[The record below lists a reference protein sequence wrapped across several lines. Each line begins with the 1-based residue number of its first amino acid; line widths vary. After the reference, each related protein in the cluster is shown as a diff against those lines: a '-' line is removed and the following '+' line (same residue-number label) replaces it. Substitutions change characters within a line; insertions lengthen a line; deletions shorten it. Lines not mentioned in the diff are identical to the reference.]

1 MRHLK
6 NKGQDKMNIT
16 QKNVLFIV
24 LGAVCLAFQ
33 SPKWLF
39 PLASWLAPIFLILI
53 SRNNRWLKGS
63 FFILLAYFVSGVLG
77 GYGVIP
83 FPLPILIFVVLVGS
97 LINLIPYLADKF
109 LVKERKRFLGTLIFP
124 SAFLLIEYYN
134 AKSPSGV
141 WQSISGTQHSFLAL
155 IQIASVIGI
164 WGIVFLIY
172 WFASTV
178 VFTLENRKGNT
189 KNAITGGII
198 FLSVFIFTLIFGI
211 VRLNQNNNDS
221 KTVKVAAVT
230 LDNACIFETIYK
242 TVTGKDIKFSSDLS
256 QTSPEVTEINKAF
269 IEFLKDPDKD
279 EYKTIKDA
287 LTEFNERAFEES
299 KKAIQKGTKIIVWSE
314 GLGLS
319 MFDNKDNLIQRGKTF
334 SQDNNVYLLLAYG
347 AFYKGEPK
355 RGQPILENKV
365 LTINPSGE
373 IVNEFQKNRPV
384 PFVEQSAPGDGEIPV
399 IKTEYANISPSICYD
414 ADFPDLIS
422 QTGKNETELLL
433 IPTGDWKTISP
444 YHSYITKFRAIEN
457 GISIVK
463 STSRGLSIAYDQ
475 YGRIIKERDFFDPH
489 SEILISELP
498 IKKVKTLYPY
508 IGDRFSQVWI
518 LFLAAIF
525 ILHSKNWV
533 KKKRIRKNTR

>member
-1 MRHLK
+1 MQYLK
-6 NKGQDKMNIT
+6 NKGHDTMNLI
-16 QKNVLFIV
+16 KNILLIV
-24 LGAVCLAFQ
+24 LGIVCLAFQ

-39 PLASWLAPIFLILI
+39 PLASWIAPIFLILI
-53 SRNNRWLKGS
+53 GRNNRWLKGS

-83 FPLPILIFVVLVGS
+83 FPLPILIFVVLLGS
-97 LINLIPYLADKF
+97 LINLIPYLVDKF
-109 LVKERKRFLGTLIFP
+109 LVKESRRFLGTLIFP
-124 SAFLLIEYYN
+124 SAFLLVEYCN
-134 AKSPSGV
+134 ARSPSGV

-155 IQIASVIGI
+155 TQIASVVGI

-221 KTVKVAAVT
+221 KTVKAAAVT
-230 LDNACIFETIYK
+230 LDNSYIFETICK
-242 TVTGKDIKFSSDLS
+242 TVNGKDIKFSSDLS
-256 QTSPEVTEINKAF
+256 QTSPEAAEVNKAF

-279 EYKTIKDA
+279 EYKTIKDTMA
-287 LTEFNERAFEES
+287 ELNERAFEES
-299 KKAIQKGTKIIVWSE
+299 KKAVQKGTKIIVWSE

-319 MFDNKDNLIQRGKTF
+319 MFDNKDNLIKRGKTF
-334 SQDNNVYLLLAYG
+334 SKENNVYLLLAYG
-347 AFYKGEPK
+347 AFYKGEPQ
-355 RGQPILENKV
+355 RGQPIFENKV

-433 IPTGDWKTISP
+433 IPTGDWKAISP

-457 GISIVK
+457 GISVLK
-463 STSRGLSIAYDQ
+463 STSRGLSVAYDQ
-475 YGRIIKERDFFDPH
+475 YGRIIKERDFFDND
-489 SEILISELP
+489 SDVLVAELP
-498 IKKVKTLYPY
+498 VQKVKTLYSY
-508 IGDRFSQVWI
+508 TGDRFPQIWI
-518 LFLAAIF
+518 LFLTVIF
-525 ILHSKNWV
+525 ILHSINWV
-533 KKKRIRKNTR
+533 KTKRIMKKAT